1 MAYQILT
8 QIDGELP
15 SSQHS
20 LNVRK
25 RFVLPLLTEWR
36 MWIIWI
42 FEYLN
47 FALNSSK
54 MAVEKWLH
62 LGLTSL
68 IVLGRPSSYQYL
80 TNILRMLNQRLPM
93 PLRTL
98 QTLTHALPTLPM
110 LTKITPNDRLRNI
123 RWNLQTGLSIEW
135 SSCKEV
141 GNNYLWSFRI
151 CY

>member
-36 MWIIWI
+36 MWI

-54 MAVEKWLH
+54 MAVEKWLFASRSH
-62 LGLTSL
+62 QLD
-68 IVLGRPSSYQYL
+68 RPRSALFLPISYEYI
-80 TNILRMLNQRLPM
+80 TNAYQRLPM

-141 GNNYLWSFRI
+141 GNNLWSFRI